1 MATRMSTRHAAAKA
15 NEALHENAQQGRRKS
30 VEAGQKRKATSKK
43 DVPEPKREKHTKDD
57 AQKSADDAVIKEEPA
72 RDTTS
77 HSEQEKRE
85 ARKPQAH
92 YAYVKDEEAEQSS
105 EVKPSDVPS
114 KKEPKETPVTKSE
127 ESSRDAGIP
136 SNIMEEGIIYFFFR
150 GKVGVEE
157 PTGLDEVAR
166 TFIVLR
172 PQPLGA
178 KLSAGLAGGGNNCRL
193 LLLPKKTVPT
203 SSHEK
208 YMGFVEKA
216 GTDLKTLKESFLG
229 EEYETKTRGTQFSP
243 TATPLAEGVYALTS
257 TPRTSHLAYI
267 LTIPKELSQV
277 QKDFGLRE
285 KGSFIV
291 ASKNPKYPGPS
302 SARLPKAPDYPQSVM
317 DDFRDLRWVP
327 LEPKFIDY
335 PNAQFMMLGEA
346 QGHLG
351 KGGMTEGKALEQED
365 AGEELEHLELEN
377 EIRAGSLN
385 ESDKVFE
392 DLGLS
397 AKQFPQ
403 VPTTWE

>member
-1 MATRMSTRHAAAKA
+1 MATRTSTRHAATKA

-30 VEAGQKRKATSKK
+30 TEAGQKRKASSKK
-43 DVPEPKREKHTKDD
+43 DIPEPKREKHTKDEIK
-57 AQKSADDAVIKEEPA
+57 KSADEAAIKQEPA
-72 RDTTS
+72 KNTTTQN
-77 HSEQEKRE
+77 EPKKTEAEK
-85 ARKPQAH
+85 PHAH
-92 YAYVKDEEAEQSS
+92 HAYVKDEEAEESS
-105 EVKPSDVPS
+105 EMKPSDISGNKES
-114 KKEPKETPVTKSE
+114 KAATDTKT
-127 ESSRDAGIP
+127 ESPRGESIP

-157 PTGLDEVAR
+157 PKGVDEVAR

-172 PQPLGA
+172 HQPIGA
-178 KLSAGLAGGGNNCRL
+178 NLSAGLAGGENNCRL

-203 SSHEK
+203 SSREK

-229 EEYETKTRGTQFSP
+229 EEYETKTKGTQFSP

-257 TPRTSHLAYI
+257 TTRTSHLAYI
-267 LTIPKELSQV
+267 LTVPTELSQV

-302 SARLPKAPDYPQSVM
+302 SARLPKPPDYPQSLM

-327 LEPKFIDY
+327 LKPKFIDY

-351 KGGMTEGKALEQED
+351 KGGKTEGKAPEQED
-365 AGEELEHLELEN
+365 AGEELEHLEGED
-377 EIRAGSLN
+377 EIRAEALDD
-385 ESDKVFE
+385 SDKIFE